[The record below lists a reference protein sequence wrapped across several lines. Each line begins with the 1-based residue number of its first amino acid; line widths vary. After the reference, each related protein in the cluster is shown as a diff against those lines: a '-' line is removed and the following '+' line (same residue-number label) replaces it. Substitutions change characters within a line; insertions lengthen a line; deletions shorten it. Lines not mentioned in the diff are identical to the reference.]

1 MNPLNYMRLHD
12 YSSRNSRQH
21 WINASNG
28 KISHL
33 FKPVSGSY
41 HATPTPSGDGSD
53 VVDDRMRDYEGP
65 FPLDRPRWQL
75 PNGTTFEGV
84 SKVLMCYDRPR
95 DGRKRNTCIM
105 ARHNDHPSATLPQLS
120 RHRYRPTWEDPSR
133 QATLSLPREGL
144 CGSHLPA
151 GVCLC
156 RSIARGEA
164 TDCRYGHERQWHSRY
179 GPRLAHQP

>member
-41 HATPTPSGDGSD
+41 HATPTPSGGGSD

-75 PNGTTFEGV
+75 PNGTTFFPYQYQLVQAPMGADSSPSV
-84 SKVLMCYDRPR
+84 GARRCDR
-95 DGRKRNTCIM
+95 DGRR
-105 ARHNDHPSATLPQLS
+105 
-120 RHRYRPTWEDPSR
+120 
-133 QATLSLPREGL
+133 
-144 CGSHLPA
+144 
-151 GVCLC
+151 
-156 RSIARGEA
+156 
-164 TDCRYGHERQWHSRY
+164 
-179 GPRLAHQP
+179 